1 MELAK
6 KALDIAPSATLKAAA
21 LAKELKSQGKDII
34 SLTVGEPDFFTPDNI
49 RIKAITSITNGK
61 ASFYTIA
68 SGLPELK
75 EALQAFVEK
84 DYGLHYKTSQFLV
97 SPGAKFAL
105 YSAFTAL
112 LNPED
117 EVLVPVPYWVSYS
130 EQIKLAGGKPIFVQ
144 PKDKKT
150 NKVTPEDLEKFLTKK
165 TKVLLLNSP
174 SNPTGMI
181 YSKEELEAL
190 GDFVIEHDLF
200 VVADDIYS
208 HLIYDGVK
216 FTSMAMISKEMK
228 ERTLVITGV
237 SKTYSM
243 TGWRIGFA
251 FGPENLIQAMATIQS
266 HATSNPAAVSQYAA
280 LEAIAGSQEPAEKM
294 RQAFEKRLE
303 KAYQLV
309 IDLPGFSLVKPQG
322 AFYLFPDITK
332 AMADCNFKT
341 VDDFV
346 EALLLEAGV
355 AVVSG
360 TGFGADHA
368 IRLSYAVSEEVFAKG
383 IFRIKKFLE
392 KKMKA

>member
-6 KALDIAPSATLKAAA
+6 RALNISPSATLKAAA
-21 LAKELKSQGKDII
+21 LAKELKAQGKDII

-49 RIKAITSITNGK
+49 RLKAIESITDGK
-61 ASFYTIA
+61 ASFYTLA

-75 EALQAFVEK
+75 AALQTFIEK
-84 DYGLHYKTSQFLV
+84 DYGLHYETTQFLV

-130 EQIKLAGGKPIFVQ
+130 EQIKLAGGKPVFVE

-150 NKVTPEDLEKFLTKK
+150 SKVTPEDLEKALTDK

-181 YSKEELEAL
+181 YSKEELAAL
-190 GDFVIEHDLF
+190 GDFVIAHDLF

-208 HLIYDGVK
+208 HLIYGGAE
-216 FTSMAMISKEMK
+216 FTSMAMLSKKMQ

-251 FGPENLIQAMATIQS
+251 FGPENLIKAMSTIQS

-280 LEAIAGSQEPAEKM
+280 LEALVGSQEPAEKM
-294 RQAFEKRLE
+294 RLAFENRLE
-303 KAYQLV
+303 KAYDL
-309 IDLPGFSLVKPQG
+309 IAALPGFSLVKPQG
-322 AFYLFPDITK
+322 AFYLFPDVTK
-332 AMADCNFKT
+332 AMENCGFSD
-341 VDDFV
+341 VDAFV

-360 TGFGADHA
+360 TGFGVGHA
-368 IRLSYAVSEEVFAKG
+368 IRLSYAVSEEVFATAAT
-383 IFRIKKFLE
+383 RIEKFLE
-392 KKMKA
+392 EKMKA